1 MAVSLLALS
10 LCMNFANGALPVAA
24 QDRECVMVQPD
35 VGNATAGLAAR
46 QDEPVAMSQQDIPE
60 DQQPTATADGAP
72 DAQDEDTITVV
83 GTYAGPPAEDP
94 MIQFNES
101 VFDVASDVDAAV
113 VEPISEAYEEALP
126 SPLRRALDNVLNNL
140 FEPVNALHFLLQGKP
155 GKSAETLGRFA
166 INSTVGVG
174 GIVDVAKKEPFNLP
188 RRRNGLGNTLGY
200 YGVKPGPYLVLPLVG
215 STTLRDLFGV
225 TVDNLT
231 IPAIVGRPFNTPAY
245 VIPTSIVDQLN
256 DRVAMDDDLDRIQAT
271 DDPYTEMR
279 IFYLCK
285 REAEINALR
294 NRVLPCSLLEEAD
307 EVSEDEE

>member
-10 LCMNFANGALPVAA
+10 MCMNFANGALPAA
-24 QDRECVMVQPD
+24 EHDRECAMVQSD
-35 VGNATAGLAAR
+35 AGNAAGLEAR
-46 QDEPVAMSQQDIPE
+46 QAEPVAMSQDLPE
-60 DQQPTATADGAP
+60 EQQTPAVPDDAGAAP
-72 DAQDEDTITVV
+72 DEDTITVV
-83 GTYAGPPAEDP
+83 GTYQGPPESDP
-94 MIQFNES
+94 LIQFNES

-155 GKSAETLGRFA
+155 GKTAETLGRFA
-166 INSTVGVG
+166 INSTVGIG

-200 YGVKPGPYLVLPLVG
+200 YGVGPGPYLVLPLVG
-215 STTLRDLFGV
+215 STSLRDLFGV

-231 IPAIVGRPFNTPAY
+231 IPAVVGAPFNKPAY
-245 VIPTSIVDQLN
+245 VIPTAIVDQLN
-256 DRVAMDDDLDRIQAT
+256 DRVAMDDELDRIQAT

-279 IFYLCK
+279 IYYLCK
-285 REAEINALR
+285 REAEINELR
-294 NRVLPCSLLEEAD
+294 NRDLPCSLLETSD